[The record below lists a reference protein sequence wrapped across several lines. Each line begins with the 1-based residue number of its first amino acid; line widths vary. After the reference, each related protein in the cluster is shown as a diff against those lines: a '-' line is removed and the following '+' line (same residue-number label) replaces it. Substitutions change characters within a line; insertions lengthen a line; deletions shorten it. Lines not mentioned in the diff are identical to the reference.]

1 MIYQIT
7 LQDIKPF
14 SINKAHYRR
23 GQRTKECRNWSLEV
37 HKQIANDKNFLQFR
51 KRAKKASF
59 FHVHLR
65 FNIPE
70 KKFYTKTGKISRLT
84 SDLTNVEKMLVDVIF
99 DPRFNGR
106 EEQGIKI
113 ITLDCDDTLIT
124 KLVSEKGATNN
135 DSYSIDISIQ
145 IF

>member
-1 MIYQIT
+1 MIYRIT

-23 GQRTKECRNWSLEV
+23 GQRTKECRSWSFLV
-37 HKQIANDKNFLQFR
+37 HEQIAKDPAFIQFK

-99 DPRFNGR
+99 DPRFHGR
-106 EEQGIKI
+106 VENDLKI
-113 ITLDCDDTLIT
+113 VTLECDDTLIT
-124 KLVSEKGATNN
+124 KLVSEKGATNS
-135 DSYSIDISIQ
+135 DSYSIDVSIQ
-145 IF
+145 VF